1 MLYIKDMSDFASQIA
16 EQCQL
21 QQHYLN
27 MLRISACDFP
37 HGVIRCQSRTP
48 SMLADNLTNVHSQLE
63 NFISQNYPT
72 TEIEKI
78 FRRSVERPLWKEE
91 IEQLDSETVELL
103 SKFHE
108 ERTRLLFIY
117 TGEGKYVC

>member
-1 MLYIKDMSDFASQIA
+1 MSDIGSHIA
-16 EQCQL
+16 EQCRL

-37 HGVIRCQSRTP
+37 HGVVRCQSRTP
-48 SMLADNLTNVHSQLE
+48 SMLADNLTNVQKQLE
-63 NFISQNYPT
+63 DFISQHSSS

-91 IEQLDSETVELL
+91 IEKLDSETAELL

-108 ERTRLLFIY
+108 DRTRLLYVY